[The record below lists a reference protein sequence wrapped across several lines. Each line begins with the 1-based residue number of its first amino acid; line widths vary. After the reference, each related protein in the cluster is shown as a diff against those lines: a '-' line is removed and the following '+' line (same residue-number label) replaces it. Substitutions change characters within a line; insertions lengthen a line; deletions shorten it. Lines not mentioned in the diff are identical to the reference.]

1 MREQGNAYLPVIEY
15 ITVRVAIGLAILSL
29 VITLVV
35 LGISAL
41 TTGNLS
47 RYVSANI
54 YQAGGGYYLVFTTH
68 NPLPIPIVIV
78 IRQGAVLRSMYVEP
92 YGFGNLTMPITS
104 LSLPIS
110 ITVSIPG
117 IANVTSTATPS

>member
-1 MREQGNAYLPVIEY
+1 MGRIN
-15 ITVRVAIGLAILSL
+15 VRVAIGLAMLSL
-29 VITLVV
+29 VMTLVV

-41 TTGNLS
+41 TIGNLG

-54 YQAGGGYYLVFTTH
+54 YQANGGYYLAFSIH
-68 NPLPIPIVIV
+68 NPLPLPIIVV
-78 IRQGAVLRSMYVEP
+78 IRQGAVSRSMYVEP

-104 LSLPIS
+104 LGPIS

-117 IANVTSTATPS
+117 IANVTNTVTP